1 MTKPLSITDNFKDN
15 LAQLPA
21 VDGLDRIDIVTQ
33 EGGLITTIP
42 NMDGKRGSL
51 AVYQYLGQNFSA
63 LDKEAAEQGLAL
75 FAEHVADARANPG
88 AHPNVDLLIQISE
101 GGDTLQ
107 IQPIAAE

>member
-1 MTKPLSITDNFKDN
+1 MSQVLQLTEQFKDN

-21 VDGLDRIDIVTQ
+21 VDGLQRIDILSE

-51 AVYQYLGQNFSA
+51 AVYQYLYLQYGK
-63 LDKEAAEQGLAL
+63 LDAEAAKQGLAI

-88 AHPNVDLLIQISE
+88 AHPNVDLLLSVSE
-101 GGDTLQ
+101 GAEPLG
-107 IQPIAAE
+107 IALISVD